1 MFKKRGLVNLFVKTK
16 KRVLFVD
23 DEEEV
28 LDGISNLLERNN
40 YEVVATSD
48 PHEVLK
54 LCRIQKPDVILLDI
68 LMPDIDG
75 GTLAAM
81 LREDRVTKKIPVI
94 FLTGLV
100 TKNEESQVPINTL
113 QYKVI
118 AKPCTRE
125 ELLSAIREAV
135 SH

>member
-1 MFKKRGLVNLFVKTK
+1 MDLFVKTK

-28 LDGISNLLERNN
+28 IDGICNMLERNN
-40 YEVVATSD
+40 FEVVATSD
-48 PHEVLK
+48 PHEVIQ
-54 LCRIQKPDVILLDI
+54 LCRKLKPDVILLDI
-68 LMPDIDG
+68 IMPDIDG

-81 LREDRVTKKIPVI
+81 LREDRFTNKIPVI

-100 TKNEESQVPINTL
+100 TKNEESQVPIDTL

-125 ELLSAIREAV
+125 ELLAAIREAV